1 MPLAILL
8 KKNYKNHLNGNK
20 AMNLLDFL
28 ALKNICGTAH
38 SGMNPL
44 FAPSNQHL

>member
-1 MPLAILL
+1 MPLGILL

-44 FAPSNQHL
+44 FATSNQHL